1 MRKDAMVRTL
11 IACAVTAL
19 AGSTGVTA
27 AASPSPPPPTVTC
40 ESIIT
45 PTGSFSWRPKR
56 VVLGVVAVPP
66 AFIPQT
72 MPSGMA
78 RWPYW
83 SKAGLVVRADS
94 PPVVVRVPRAW
105 RSRVAIGWGNAEAGS
120 ALWIAFCPPS
130 SSLGDWNPYA
140 GGFQLRSRA
149 ACVPLEF
156 HVGRRRAVV
165 RFGVGRRCG

>member
-1 MRKDAMVRTL
+1 MVRTL
-11 IACAVTAL
+11 IACVVTAL

-27 AASPSPPPPTVTC
+27 SPYPSPRPPTVTC
-40 ESIIT
+40 DSIVT
-45 PTGSFSWRPKR
+45 LTGSFSWRPKH

-66 AFIPQT
+66 AYIPQT
-72 MPSGMA
+72 MPTGVA

-94 PPVVVRVPRAW
+94 PPVVVRVPSAW
-105 RSRVAIGWGNAEAGS
+105 RSRVAIGWGNAGGR
-120 ALWIAFCPPS
+120 ALRIAPCPPS
-130 SSLGDWNPYA
+130 SSLGDWNPYS

-156 HVGRRRAVV
+156 HVGGRRATV
-165 RFGVGRRCG
+165 RFGVGKRCG